1 MTRHLFA
8 ASLAALLCLLPV
20 SMTRAQDAATEE
32 QDPVAALPWE
42 HGPTIGKIGER
53 ATIEVP
59 EGYSF
64 LGAEGARQL
73 DVLFENP
80 PTGTDQYVVAA
91 EDLSWVAYFS
101 FSDIGY
107 IKDVEVLDA
116 DNMLVS
122 IREGTEEGNV
132 ERRSRGW
139 ETLNILGW
147 SFKPQYDKQLNAL
160 EWAILGQTEPSQS
173 KVINY
178 NTRLLGRRGVME
190 VVLVT
195 DPEVMDA
202 SIAQFKAMVPGYSFA
217 DGEKYSEFKPGDHV
231 AEIGLAALITGGAA
245 AVASKKGFFAAI
257 AVALAKFWK
266 LVLLGIVGIGV
277 AFKKLFQGKDKGTG
291 QDRDNR
297 PE

>member
-20 SMTRAQDAATEE
+20 GMTRAQDAATEE

-42 HGPTIGKIGER
+42 HGPTTGKIGER

-64 LGAEGARQL
+64 LGADGARQL

-80 PTGTDQYVVAA
+80 PTGTDQYVVAS

-107 IKDVEVLDA
+107 IKDDEVLDA

-160 EWAILGQTEPSQS
+160 EWAVLGQTEPSQS

-277 AFKKLFQGKDKGTG
+277 AFKKLFKGKDKDEDKGTP
-291 QDRDNR
+291 